1 MNTGF
6 YFAKNLSKHIDCFIF
21 HDVDIIA
28 EDDRIIYTCRG
39 KKKYLLQCK
48 MNKPGHKK

>member
-1 MNTGF
+1 MNTG
-6 YFAKNLSKHIDCFIF
+6 YYYAKNVSDDIDCFIF

-39 KKKYLLQCK
+39 EYALV
-48 MNKPGHKK
+48 KPLIQS